1 MTRYCG
7 NAIISAVPQEECDM
21 VFDCSGPR
29 FGAMKNPYTGEIIRV
44 KMSTSST
51 GAIRFFAPDTYSPTN
66 VYPTAKEAYRNW
78 NRVNGVEGVKD
89 GKPIVCAYTG
99 RPLHLVK
106 TDDGFCYEGGFNI
119 HLMYDR
125 PTFLHFAT
133 MRDGVSEY
141 PEPSPEERVG
151 APAPKGRITKRQ
163 AKHADEMKTEL
174 TEEGVRT
181 AEGIM
186 KELKGKFGIEGSS
199 TVSMAGK
206 GK

>member
-1 MTRYCG
+1 
-7 NAIISAVPQEECDM
+7 M

-99 RPLHLVK
+99 RPLRLVK

-141 PEPSPEERVG
+141 PEPSPEERIG

-174 TEEGVRT
+174 TEDGIRT

-186 KELKGKFGIEGSS
+186 NELKGKFGIEGSS